1 MSGDAH
7 TPTLPIEHH
16 PDIEVAIAEL
26 VPAVTSLHLDASV
39 DARGLVLRLLEEEPV
54 ATALVADAPGG
65 PAVLARVV
73 AASERIRATVDVP
86 TALLIADRRYAWAH
100 ELADAAVTRQTAPRS
115 RTDRLDDVLTHPWFG
130 LPIFLA
136 ALWLT
141 FTLVVEVADPFIGW
155 IEELTE
161 GPLARL
167 TTVLLEVVGLAGTW
181 IEGVLVDGLLAGVG
195 AVLVFLPVLGM
206 LYLALGVLEDSGYMA
221 RAAFLMDRLMSPIG
235 LSGKSI
241 LPLLLGFGC
250 NVPGVYATRVLE
262 RRRDRILTG
271 LLLPFVSCA
280 ARLPVYVLLATVF
293 FTRSSGTV
301 VFAMYLLSIATVLGL
316 GAVLDRVLL
325 RAERTSSFV
334 LELPAY
340 RRPGARV
347 LGRYVGQ
354 RVGAFLKEAGPVI
367 LAGAL
372 GVWLLLAIPV
382 TGAGSFTD
390 TDLEDSAFAATSRV
404 VAPTLTPAGIGSWE
418 VTGSLLTG
426 LVAKEIMVASMWQ
439 VFDAEPEE
447 VAEDDPSVGE
457 DLAAIATGFLAAGRD
472 AVLALPAMV
481 GWELRAEE
489 DEDTGGLAVP
499 LRESL
504 EESSGGHATAAALA
518 LMVFVLLYVPCFATI
533 AALRQELGARWAL
546 LSVGLSLG
554 VAWIG
559 ATLAFQTGRL
569 LAALVGGG

>member
-65 PAVLARVV
+65 PAVLARVA
-73 AASERIRATVDVP
+73 AASERIRAVVGVP
-86 TALLIADRRYAWAH
+86 TALLIADRRYDWAH
-100 ELADAAVTRQTAPRS
+100 ELADAAVTRESAPRS
-115 RTDRLDDVLTHPWFG
+115 RTDRLDGVLTHPWFG
-130 LPIFLA
+130 MPIFLA

-167 TTVLLEVVGLAGTW
+167 TTALLEVVGLAGTW

-280 ARLPVYVLLATVF
+280 ARLPVYVLLGTVF

-325 RAERTSSFV
+325 RAERTTSFV

-372 GVWLLLAIPV
+372 GVWLLLAVPV
-382 TGAGSFTD
+382 TGEGSFTD

-418 VTGSLLTG
+418 VAGSLLTG
-426 LVAKEIMVASMWQ
+426 LVAKEIMIASMWQ

-472 AVLALPAMV
+472 AALALPAMV

-489 DEDTGGLAVP
+489 DEDTGGLAAP

-546 LSVGLSLG
+546 LSAGLSLG

-559 ATLAFQTGRL
+559 ATLVFQTGRL